1 MIKRFF
7 LALFLTVIPAGAH
20 QVDSVELEFAQVDGA
35 WRLEG
40 LLDIAYMLPESRG
53 VEDAPPLFRKDVM
66 AAPPET
72 HARYTREAEKMMRKL
87 LKLEYDGKEL
97 EWEIGFPDFGKT
109 PLVLPPEEGGWA
121 LMKAE
126 ITTPA
131 LPGPGHLTA
140 YWRDDLESELI
151 VIIKGEDMID
161 LLPISSGMSAVL
173 LKVAEGENAPSA
185 TPTRAAQTEGW
196 IVSGFRHVVPLGLDH
211 LLFILGLFLL
221 APRLKP
227 LLGQSLLFTL
237 AHSIT
242 LALAVFGLISLP
254 SRPVEILI
262 AASIAWIGIE
272 NLLVRKL
279 KPSRL
284 YLVFAFGLL
293 HGLGFAGVLLEK
305 LGGLSGKDLA
315 LPLIGFNLGVELAQL
330 AVLAAHDD
338 GELAHHLEAPPIAG
352 LGEIADMT
360 DKMPGRAEDF
370 PPFEREEILVAIG
383 PCRQAPRRLL
393 GDGDN
398 VELHITP
405 HCVLPSA
412 ISRV

>member
-1 MIKRFF
+1 MIRRIF
-7 LALFLTVIPAGAH
+7 LALFFSAVTASAH
-20 QVDSVELEFAQVDGA
+20 QVDSVELELLQTDGK
-35 WRLEG
+35 WKLEG

-53 VEDAPPLFRKDVM
+53 VEGAPPLFRNDVM
-66 AAPPET
+66 AASPEE
-72 HARYTREAEKMMRKL
+72 HARYTRVAEEIMRKL
-87 LKLEYDGKEL
+87 LKLEYNGKEL
-97 EWEIGFPDFGKT
+97 KWDIRFPDFEKT

-131 LPGPGHLTA
+131 LSGPGNLTA
-140 YWRDDLESELI
+140 YWRDDLQSELI
-151 VIIKGEDMID
+151 VIVEEAEMIG
-161 LLPISSGMSAVL
+161 LFPISSGMSAVL
-173 LKVAEGENAPSA
+173 LKVPEGAAAPSA
-185 TPTRAAQTEGW
+185 TPTRAAQTENW
-196 IVSGFRHVVPLGLDH
+196 IISGFRHVVPLGLDH

-284 YLVFAFGLL
+284 YLVFGFGLL

-305 LGGLSGKDLA
+305 LGDLSGKDLA
-315 LPLIGFNLGVELAQL
+315 LPLIGFNVGVELAQL
-330 AVLAAHDD
+330 TVLAVAALFIWPLRKWTAKIQV
-338 GELAHHLEAPPIAG
+338 GGSVLIALAG
-352 LGEIADMT
+352 LFWM
-360 DKMPGRAEDF
+360 
-370 PPFEREEILVAIG
+370 FERIFA
-383 PCRQAPRRLL
+383 
-393 GDGDN
+393 
-398 VELHITP
+398 
-405 HCVLPSA
+405 
-412 ISRV
+412 